1 MDVALHRPP
10 KRYSR
15 FYLRVTDYRLP
26 SCTRATSRGIDRSS
40 LGTRM
45 TSMAKFARRSRLL
58 RSLACACLLGAT
70 LSHCSGAEDQVL
82 LISTRQ
88 LGTRCDPEQMLD
100 GLECRERVADDNATK
115 WRTIRFEEI
124 AQNDR
129 PTLFYIHG
137 NRVGR
142 GRDKTEG
149 LAVYQ
154 RLAQHHA
161 GEGPIRYV
169 IWSWPSDQIR
179 RPVLDYKVKAARTRP
194 VGWQLAW
201 AIDQLPAE
209 TPLALVGYSYGARI
223 ATGALHLLAG
233 GALGELKL
241 GDPRPRPP
249 VHAALIA
256 AAEDAAWIR
265 PGGFHGRA
273 LSQID
278 RLVLLTN
285 RLDPAMRFYHLGFGR
300 DVQPLGYTG
309 LVAGRPQGKVWSV
322 DLTEQ
327 LGRTHALGSYLRA
340 KEVVARVWPTP

>member
-1 MDVALHRPP
+1 M
-10 KRYSR
+10 S
-15 FYLRVTDYRLP
+15 T
-26 SCTRATSRGIDRSS
+26 GNDRSI

-45 TSMAKFARRSRLL
+45 TSMAKFAVFPRLL
-58 RSLACACLLGAT
+58 FGLACSFILGVT
-70 LSHCSGAEDQVL
+70 LPRCSDAEDQVL

-88 LGTRCDPEQMLD
+88 LGTRCDPQQMID
-100 GLECRERVADDNATK
+100 GLECRERIARDNATD
-115 WRTIRFEEI
+115 WRPIPWEQI
-124 AQNDR
+124 AESDR

-142 GRDKTEG
+142 GRDQAEG

-161 GEGPIRYV
+161 GDDPIRYV

-233 GALGELKL
+233 GTLGELKL
-241 GDPRPRPP
+241 GDPQPRPP

-256 AAEDAAWIR
+256 AAEDAAWVR

-273 LSQID
+273 LGQID

-309 LVAGRPQGKVWSV
+309 LLAGRPQGKLWSV

-327 LGRTHALGSYLRA
+327 LGRTHSLGSYLRA
-340 KEVVARVWPTP
+340 KEVVAQVWPGK